1 MAKSLSTKRRFQVCK
16 RRSSRADL
24 AREFQMCS
32 VSRGFQKALW
42 SHPLCLNEQET
53 SRRKHCRVAA
63 AADPA
68 DPRRGETAGSR
79 LSVRDGPLPPQTWRF
94 GKPPGQL
101 VLCPLHLVVRLWS
114 RASLDTGGTRTG
126 QMAGSPR
133 AWPAAWTA
141 RTARTSPCRCAARA
155 AAGRPAP
162 RPAGGARSHVLLCLF
177 KNNYPEEHLKKRHFL
192 LKNKVLGKTQM
203 AASLSHAPGSRLP
216 QSHREFK

>member
-24 AREFQMCS
+24 AREFQMCG
-32 VSRGFQKALW
+32 VSGGFQKALW

-68 DPRRGETAGSR
+68 DPRRGETAGAR

-126 QMAGSPR
+126 QMAAARGPGLRPGRPGRPGR
-133 AWPAAWTA
+133 APAAAW
-141 RTARTSPCRCAARA
+141 A

-177 KNNYPEEHLKKRHFL
+177 KNNYPEEHLEKRHFL

-216 QSHREFK
+216 QSHQEFK

>member
-1 MAKSLSTKRRFQVCK
+1 MWCPGGIPESSLVASAVSEQTGNVTQKALPC
-16 RRSSRADL
+16 RSSR
-24 AREFQMCS
+24 
-32 VSRGFQKALW
+32 G
-42 SHPLCLNEQET
+42 
-53 SRRKHCRVAA
+53 
-63 AADPA
+63 PA
-68 DPRRGETAGSR
+68 DPRRGETAGAR

-126 QMAGSPR
+126 QMAAARGPGLRPGRPGRPGR
-133 AWPAAWTA
+133 APAAAW
-141 RTARTSPCRCAARA
+141 A

-177 KNNYPEEHLKKRHFL
+177 KNNYPEEHLEKRHFL

>member
-1 MAKSLSTKRRFQVCK
+1 MQATQLPGRSREGIPDVWCLGGIPESSLVASAVSERTGNVTQKALPC
-16 RRSSRADL
+16 RSSRRPCRPAAGRD
-24 AREFQMCS
+24 
-32 VSRGFQKALW
+32 SRRSPERPRRAVASSNLALW
-42 SHPLCLNEQET
+42 KT
-53 SRRKHCRVAA
+53 AR
-63 AADPA
+63 PA
-68 DPRRGETAGSR
+68 
-79 LSVRDGPLPPQTWRF
+79 
-94 GKPPGQL
+94 
-101 VLCPLHLVVRLWS
+101 CPLSPALGRAVVVP
-114 RASLDTGGTRTG
+114 SLTRHGRTRTG

-133 AWPAAWTA
+133 ARPAARTA

-216 QSHREFK
+216 QSHQEFK

>member
-1 MAKSLSTKRRFQVCK
+1 MQLPGRSREGIPDVWCLGGIPESSLVASAVSERTGNVTQKALPC
-16 RRSSRADL
+16 RSSR
-24 AREFQMCS
+24 S
-32 VSRGFQKALW
+32 
-42 SHPLCLNEQET
+42 
-53 SRRKHCRVAA
+53 
-63 AADPA
+63 PA
-68 DPRRGETAGSR
+68 DPRRGETAGAR

-133 AWPAAWTA
+133 ARPA
-141 RTARTSPCRCAARA
+141 ARTSPCRCAARA

-177 KNNYPEEHLKKRHFL
+177 KNNYPEEHLEKRHFL

>member
-1 MAKSLSTKRRFQVCK
+1 
-16 RRSSRADL
+16 
-24 AREFQMCS
+24 MCG
-32 VSRGFQKALW
+32 VSGGFQKALW

-68 DPRRGETAGSR
+68 DPRRGETAGAR

-126 QMAGSPR
+126 QMAAARGPGLRPGRPGRPGR
-133 AWPAAWTA
+133 APAT
-141 RTARTSPCRCAARA
+141 ARA
-155 AAGRPAP
+155 AAGCPAP

-177 KNNYPEEHLKKRHFL
+177 KNNYPEEHLEKRHFL

-216 QSHREFK
+216 QSHQEFK